1 MERFTKC
8 RGSLVRS
15 FSKAKETQMSR
26 IPNKLSLYREE
37 SYWDERYKGGD
48 NSDGSDTNN
57 DDNDNINNNNNTDVN
72 NDNISKSARKR
83 TLKKAN
89 KNYDWLME
97 YNSTNKNKPSLKPL
111 IKEEL
116 DKRKGGKILILGC
129 GNSTLSYDL
138 HIDGYGPVVSV
149 DYSQTIIDILK
160 ERHSSQ
166 SGMVFIRADIKNMSS
181 LEDGSFSTI
190 IDKGTLDA
198 IFCDNSSLWDP
209 STTVRNDIKSC
220 VAEIQRL
227 MSEDSIFISVSFGQ
241 PHFRL
246 PLLQSP
252 FWTLKAEEIDG
263 TFCHLYQAEL
273 V

>member
-1 MERFTKC
+1 MQ
-8 RGSLVRS
+8 GLARS
-15 FSKAKETQMSR
+15 TDFFSKAKETQMSR

-37 SYWDERYKGGD
+37 SYWDERYKGGGSSNGD
-48 NSDGSDTNN
+48 ESGGGSDTN
-57 DDNDNINNNNNTDVN
+57 DDDTNNIN
-72 NDNISKSARKR
+72 SKSVMKSI
-83 TLKKAN
+83 LKKAN
-89 KNYDWLME
+89 KDYDWLME
-97 YNSTNKNKPSLKPL
+97 YISTKKNKPSLKPL

-116 DKRKGGKILILGC
+116 DKRRGGKILILGC

-166 SGMVFIRADIKNMSS
+166 SGMIFIREDIKNMSS

-263 TFCHLYQAEL
+263 TFCHLYQAKL